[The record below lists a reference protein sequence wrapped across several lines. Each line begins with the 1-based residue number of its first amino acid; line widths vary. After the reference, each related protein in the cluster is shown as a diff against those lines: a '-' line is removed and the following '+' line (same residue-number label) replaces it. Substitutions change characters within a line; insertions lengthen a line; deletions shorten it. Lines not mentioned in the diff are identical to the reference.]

1 MGSGFNAASQLIS
14 LPKGRGAVE
23 GIAAIKMRRKL
34 FAIGNFSVQIALPP
48 GPSGFK
54 PQLNLVCTTGNGK
67 SPFGFGWVLGVPGA
81 SRRTPKGVP
90 RYGDLT
96 DSFPLSGSEHLVP
109 VTTPV
114 ADIIQYRPRTEGL
127 FAQIFHHNAPPDNY
141 CEVKI
146 ERWAYE
152 PAPPIYVFST
162 GRSHASAW
170 TRRELDAQITE
181 HGSYSQRLPTR
192 ANPGD
197 AVRHYLQ
204 LQYSGM
210 AELKHE
216 SRANSGVS
224 S

>member
-127 FAQIFHHNAPPDNY
+127 FAKIFHHNAPPDNY
-141 CEVKI
+141 CEVKTKDGLTSLHLQSTFSVQEEAMRAHGREGNWTLRSPNTAATASVFQHGQI
-146 ERWAYE
+146 QETLFVIIYNCST
-152 PAPPIYVFST
+152 PAWPS
-162 GRSHASAW
+162 
-170 TRRELDAQITE
+170 
-181 HGSYSQRLPTR
+181 
-192 ANPGD
+192 
-197 AVRHYLQ
+197 
-204 LQYSGM
+204 
-210 AELKHE
+210 
-216 SRANSGVS
+216 
-224 S
+224 